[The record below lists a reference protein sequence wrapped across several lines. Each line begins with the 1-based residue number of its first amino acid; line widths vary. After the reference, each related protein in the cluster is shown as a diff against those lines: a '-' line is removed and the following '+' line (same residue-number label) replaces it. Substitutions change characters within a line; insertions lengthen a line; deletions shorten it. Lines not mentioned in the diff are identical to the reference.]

1 MDFTVRRVQPDDG
14 PRLAEIRLRALAD
27 APEAFATTYAEAAQ
41 RTAED
46 WSEQAAARADG
57 TRQVTYFAERDDVP
71 IAMVGAFVGA
81 DPSVADLVGLWVAP
95 EGRRHGVART
105 LIEMVM
111 AWAREGGVAQ
121 VELWVAD
128 GNEAAYR
135 LYESAGFLAVPG
147 DPTAEGLRPSDR
159 RMARIC

>member
-1 MDFTVRRVQPDDG
+1 MDFTIRRVRPDDG
-14 PRLAEIRLRALAD
+14 ARLAEIRLRALAD

-41 RTAED
+41 RSAED

-57 TRQVTYFAERDDVP
+57 TRQVTLFAEHGDVP
-71 IAMVGAFVGA
+71 IGMVGAFVGA
-81 DPSVADLVGLWVAP
+81 DPSVADLVALWVAP
-95 EGRRHGVART
+95 DSRRHGVARA
-105 LIEMVM
+105 LIEAVM
-111 AWAREGGVAQ
+111 DWAHEGGVAQ
-121 VELWVAD
+121 VQLWVAD

-135 LYESAGFLAVPG
+135 LYESAGFDAVPA